1 MSRSRRPRQP
11 YRPTMVW
18 TAVRGGVRGRERLTP
33 VVDYLAVLLIL
44 LALCGGA
51 VAFAVWL
58 LRNDEGFAAALIG
71 IVALAFGGGLLA
83 YVRGPSKHAVV
94 LRPHEVELPVG
105 RAEVV
110 RVVVRWDDVARVH
123 VVPGEGRP
131 SLRVELH
138 DGARARHAEGE
149 DLLQGRPAH
158 GPDPDPVVV
167 TDAEAVARVLRHLL
181 DHPEDRARLAE
192 RGGLGIVLAFVRPV
206 YGEPPA

>member
-1 MSRSRRPRQP
+1 
-11 YRPTMVW
+11 MVW
-18 TAVRGGVRGRERLTP
+18 TAVRGGVRGRERSTP
-33 VVDYLAVLLIL
+33 VVDYLAVSSIS
-44 LALCGGA
+44 LASCGGA

-58 LRNDEGFAAALIG
+58 SRNDEGFAAASIG
-71 IVALAFGGGLLA
+71 IVALAFGGGSSA
-83 YVRGPSKHAVV
+83 YVRGPSKRAVV
-94 LRPHEVELPVG
+94 SRPHEVESPVG

-131 SLRVELH
+131 SLRVESH

-149 DLLQGRPAH
+149 DSSQGRPAH

-167 TDAEAVARVLRHLL
+167 TDAEAVARVSRHSL
-181 DHPEDRARLAE
+181 DHPEDRARLAQ
-192 RGGLGIVLAFVRPV
+192 RGGLGIVSAFVRPV